1 MSAICFYFQVHQP
14 YRLRHYTFFDIGQSP
29 FYEDEDANCG
39 ILLKVARKCYLP
51 MNALLLKLIKRHEGR
66 FKISFSISGTA
77 LDQFEAYA
85 PEVIQSYRELMA
97 TGCVEMLSETYT
109 HSLSFLYSPEEFR
122 AQVRQHD
129 DRIEELF
136 GVRPVVF
143 RNTELIYNNAL
154 ARAVEDMGYKAIL
167 AEGADH
173 VLGWRSPNFL
183 YRPAGCEKLKLLLKN
198 YSLSDDIAFRFSNHQ
213 WPEFPLTADKFTQ
226 WAQAAVASGNIINL
240 FMDYETFGE
249 HQWETTGIFQFME
262 ALPDY
267 ILRLPGF
274 GFVTPSEAADRYE
287 PVADLDVH
295 NFMSWADAER
305 DLTAWLGNDMQHD
318 AIEAVYRLE
327 PKIRQLNNPGMLR
340 TWQRLQTSDH
350 FYYMCTK
357 WFADGDVHS
366 YFNPYGTPYDAYI
379 NYMNVLADFS
389 MRLDAAL
396 EAARP
401 SAAPAPAPT
410 PAPAAA
416 PAPEAAPVAPKR
428 TRRTTKT
435 EATTDAAPKTRA
447 RAKAETAPKAKAA
460 ASAAPKRAPRK
471 KKDQE

>member
-136 GVRPVVF
+136 GVRPMVF

-401 SAAPAPAPT
+401 SAAPA
-410 PAPAAA
+410 AA
-416 PAPEAAPVAPKR
+416 PAPEAAPAAPKR

-435 EATTDAAPKTRA
+435 DANADAAPKTRA
-447 RAKAETAPKAKAA
+447 KAKAETAPKAKAA
-460 ASAAPKRAPRK
+460 AAAPKRAPRK
-471 KKDQE
+471 KKDHK

>member
-401 SAAPAPAPT
+401 SAAPA
-410 PAPAAA
+410 AA
-416 PAPEAAPVAPKR
+416 PAPEAAPAAPKR

-435 EATTDAAPKTRA
+435 DANADAAPKTRA
-447 RAKAETAPKAKAA
+447 KAKAETAPKAKAAA